1 MKVRR
6 LTRQY
11 GFFGYSIYR
20 YLVNETLHNGSY
32 LLLWCEE
39 TAQYWNASLEDV
51 TRIVNGCIQVGLFN
65 DELFRKH
72 WGLTSADIQRTIWTM
87 SGPVACSPGILVSPR
102 SPNFRPAD
110 VLSTLNIK
118 LMPKTTK
125 KVFTY
130 FRFETDHFYDTKVK
144 RLKNKFGMEDWG
156 VFHFIVNEIY
166 RVEGCYM
173 VMDADGLFDISDY
186 SRMDEKKV
194 SDIIDYCAELGLF
207 NKELWQDKQ
216 ILTSE
221 EIQELYV
228 GICKAIHR
236 KPGIPESILLLETE
250 PSPESATIPHATCE
264 QQDTPAHECGS
275 PASLPE
281 DGKEIRQAVTRIRT
295 LFAAE
300 KELREEADKTR
311 ENKPYKIKEN
321 KISSPTPPAQ
331 ASGEGE
337 KDEDRDSLPGKLK
350 YLGVDE
356 YYTGWI
362 YRLSACYPEFPVGKA
377 IEDILQSDFHL
388 TKGNYLYPLVE
399 NYIAKYNAEYGEA
412 DRQRKQEETMRN
424 RRKTLELLGVAVR
437 DQQEIL
443 QLASVAPMVLDT
455 ALKETW
461 GNKRI
466 KSPTRFILSR
476 MRQAVSA

>member
-1 MKVRR
+1 
-6 LTRQY
+6 
-11 GFFGYSIYR
+11 
-20 YLVNETLHNGSY
+20 
-32 LLLWCEE
+32 
-39 TAQYWNASLEDV
+39 
-51 TRIVNGCIQVGLFN
+51 
-65 DELFRKH
+65 
-72 WGLTSADIQRTIWTM
+72 
-87 SGPVACSPGILVSPR
+87 
-102 SPNFRPAD
+102 
-110 VLSTLNIK
+110 
-118 LMPKTTK
+118 MPKTAK
-125 KVFTY
+125 KGFTY
-130 FRFETDHFYDTKVK
+130 FRFETDHFYDPKVK
-144 RLKNKFGMEDWG
+144 RLKNKFGMEGWG

-221 EIQELYV
+221 EIQELNV

-412 DRQRKQEETMRN
+412 DRQRRQEETMRN

>member
-1 MKVRR
+1 
-6 LTRQY
+6 
-11 GFFGYSIYR
+11 
-20 YLVNETLHNGSY
+20 
-32 LLLWCEE
+32 
-39 TAQYWNASLEDV
+39 
-51 TRIVNGCIQVGLFN
+51 
-65 DELFRKH
+65 
-72 WGLTSADIQRTIWTM
+72 
-87 SGPVACSPGILVSPR
+87 
-102 SPNFRPAD
+102 
-110 VLSTLNIK
+110 
-118 LMPKTTK
+118 MPKTAK
-125 KVFTY
+125 KGFTY
-130 FRFETDHFYDTKVK
+130 FRFETDHFYDPKVK
-144 RLKNKFGMEDWG
+144 RLKNKFGMEGWG

-377 IEDILQSDFHL
+377 IEDKSVTGSSRNSNTSSKLSYS
-388 TKGNYLYPLVE
+388 TY
-399 NYIAKYNAEYGEA
+399 YIACYLLKLLYLPAALNYVII
-412 DRQRKQEETMRN
+412 
-424 RRKTLELLGVAVR
+424 KTR
-437 DQQEIL
+437 
-443 QLASVAPMVLDT
+443 
-455 ALKETW
+455 
-461 GNKRI
+461 
-466 KSPTRFILSR
+466 
-476 MRQAVSA
+476 

>member
-1 MKVRR
+1 MRKR
-6 LTRQY
+6 
-11 GFFGYSIYR
+11 
-20 YLVNETLHNGSY
+20 
-32 LLLWCEE
+32 
-39 TAQYWNASLEDV
+39 
-51 TRIVNGCIQVGLFN
+51 
-65 DELFRKH
+65 FR
-72 WGLTSADIQRTIWTM
+72 
-87 SGPVACSPGILVSPR
+87 
-102 SPNFRPAD
+102 
-110 VLSTLNIK
+110 
-118 LMPKTTK
+118 
-125 KVFTY
+125 
-130 FRFETDHFYDTKVK
+130 
-144 RLKNKFGMEDWG
+144 
-156 VFHFIVNEIY
+156 
-166 RVEGCYM
+166 
-173 VMDADGLFDISDY
+173 
-186 SRMDEKKV
+186 
-194 SDIIDYCAELGLF
+194 DIIDYCAELGLF

-331 ASGEGE
+331 ASSEGE

-399 NYIAKYNAEYGEA
+399 NYRQIQRRVRRGRPAEEAGGNHAQPPQNARASGGRGEGP
-412 DRQRKQEETMRN
+412 E
-424 RRKTLELLGVAVR
+424 GR
-437 DQQEIL
+437 DL

>member
-1 MKVRR
+1 M
-6 LTRQY
+6 
-11 GFFGYSIYR
+11 
-20 YLVNETLHNGSY
+20 
-32 LLLWCEE
+32 
-39 TAQYWNASLEDV
+39 
-51 TRIVNGCIQVGLFN
+51 
-65 DELFRKH
+65 
-72 WGLTSADIQRTIWTM
+72 
-87 SGPVACSPGILVSPR
+87 
-102 SPNFRPAD
+102 
-110 VLSTLNIK
+110 
-118 LMPKTTK
+118 
-125 KVFTY
+125 
-130 FRFETDHFYDTKVK
+130 
-144 RLKNKFGMEDWG
+144 
-156 VFHFIVNEIY
+156 FHFIVNEIY

-362 YRLSACYPEFPVGKA
+362 YRLSACYPEFPGR
-377 IEDILQSDFHL
+377 
-388 TKGNYLYPLVE
+388 KGDRGYP
-399 NYIAKYNAEYGEA
+399 AE
-412 DRQRKQEETMRN
+412 
-424 RRKTLELLGVAVR
+424 
-437 DQQEIL
+437 
-443 QLASVAPMVLDT
+443 
-455 ALKETW
+455 
-461 GNKRI
+461 
-466 KSPTRFILSR
+466 
-476 MRQAVSA
+476 

>member
-1 MKVRR
+1 
-6 LTRQY
+6 
-11 GFFGYSIYR
+11 
-20 YLVNETLHNGSY
+20 
-32 LLLWCEE
+32 
-39 TAQYWNASLEDV
+39 
-51 TRIVNGCIQVGLFN
+51 
-65 DELFRKH
+65 
-72 WGLTSADIQRTIWTM
+72 
-87 SGPVACSPGILVSPR
+87 
-102 SPNFRPAD
+102 
-110 VLSTLNIK
+110 
-118 LMPKTTK
+118 MPKTAK
-125 KVFTY
+125 KGFTY
-130 FRFETDHFYDTKVK
+130 FRFETDHFYDPKVK
-144 RLKNKFGMEDWG
+144 RLKNKFGMEGWG

-321 KISSPTPPAQ
+321 KIFALGRKVDDNMVSQGLVLALFHRSDLSIQDIYEINEPYADTEVKYNEKAMSIFQDKIIFPMYKE
-331 ASGEGE
+331 SGQ
-337 KDEDRDSLPGKLK
+337 SLQIFSIRNTIEPIR
-350 YLGVDE
+350 E
-356 YYTGWI
+356 I
-362 YRLSACYPEFPVGKA
+362 PV
-377 IEDILQSDFHL
+377 IEDYILRS
-388 TKGNYLYPLVE
+388 
-399 NYIAKYNAEYGEA
+399 I
-412 DRQRKQEETMRN
+412 
-424 RRKTLELLGVAVR
+424 
-437 DQQEIL
+437 
-443 QLASVAPMVLDT
+443 VLDSKILCVGST
-455 ALKETW
+455 KLYSYDTQNFDLMKTTTY
-461 GNKRI
+461 KRI
-466 KSPTRFILSR
+466 EK
-476 MRQAVSA
+476 